1 MSSNY
6 NFRGRPAE
14 VWVEDGS
21 FRVVRRR
28 ETFEDLVRLE
38 RREE

>member
-14 VWVEDGS
+14 VWVENGS

-28 ETFEDLVRLE
+28 EEFDDLVRAE
-38 RREE
+38 RE

>member
-14 VWVEDGS
+14 VWVENGA

-28 ETFEDLVRLE
+28 EGFDDLVRAE
-38 RREE
+38 RE